1 MIEGSPITVC
11 RRCGTA
17 HSQVVMGSC
26 LDCDRADW
34 ELCKLIDAEE
44 YIRMSG
50 KDHVGDANE
59 MMKRTVAH
67 G

>member
-17 HSQVVMGSC
+17 YSQVVMGTCSE
-26 LDCDRADW
+26 CDKEDW
-34 ELCKLIDAEE
+34 ALCRLIDSENF
-44 YIRMSG
+44 IFMSA
-50 KDHVGDANE
+50 KESKAVAN
-59 MMKRTVAH
+59 